1 MDQDKLIELNDICL
15 LLVKEIIQLNFDGLE
30 KISVR
35 DYASEDPTQG
45 YSIGFSS
52 HDSKS
57 IFTLYFF
64 TGDTIPVSSDVLKQ
78 SHLTA
83 VNDLF
88 FHNPG
93 FEFKDNDVKIEYNL
107 GTEDMIGYL
116 KTSLR
121 DDNEINYQHVIVSSY
136 FFGLLIKVRATLE
149 DGGICNL
156 ESFLK
161 RLSISLFDIYSKINS
176 EKKIVS

>member
-15 LLVKEIIQLNFDGLE
+15 FLVKEIIQLNFDGLE

-35 DYASEDPTQG
+35 DYTSEDPTQG

-52 HDSKS
+52 PDSKS

-64 TGDTIPVSSDVLKQ
+64 SGDTYPVNSDVLKR

-83 VNDLF
+83 VSDVF
-88 FHNPG
+88 IHNPDL
-93 FEFKDNDVKIEYNL
+93 EFKDNDYKIEYYR
-107 GTEDMIGYL
+107 GTDDMIGHL
-116 KTSLR
+116 KTSLQHE
-121 DDNEINYQHVIVSSY
+121 NGIPGQHVIVSSY
-136 FFGLLIKVRATLE
+136 FFGLIIKVRATLE

-156 ESFLK
+156 ENFLK
-161 RLSISLFDIYSKINS
+161 QLTRSLFDIYLRVNS
-176 EKKIVS
+176 DKAIVS